1 MHTPALRLVLTIS
14 LALFGSIT
22 QAGDP
27 FRIESKPPTLG
38 YITNSTEPVEE
49 DLLDVPMVSQ
59 LAMVMGT
66 VAPRSFSTLRRA
78 ISRDPVDAQ
87 ALADAP
93 VIGVLHL
100 ERTIDSV
107 DYHIALRIYEL
118 SSDALALQ
126 SVDDPTQTWSITR
139 LSFDRLGIRWVSADV
154 DNREP
159 LSGRFVLPK
168 PYAQSST
175 VLDLRTI
182 RARIKHS
189 YPRLTRTL
197 DEELFRVRLP
207 KNYNPDFP
215 AGVLVWI
222 SPMPDGR
229 IPTIFEPIADRL
241 GLIVVGVDNNGNKRE
256 TTDRL
261 QNHLDSIESV
271 AAAFR
276 IDRKRIYLTGMSGGG
291 RCTGILQLSFP
302 ELFAG
307 AVPIVGLDT
316 YHKAPTGEP
325 NRFWPARLG
334 KPAGKWMRLL
344 KDRRIAGITG
354 TTDFNQPEMSIRQ
367 GLLKRD
373 GIDMRLDIIP
383 GMAHTMPT
391 AEQFSDALDWVDGP
405 RRTTMVEEFK
415 EAKDKLAGYLEEFGD
430 TSPATPAGRKSLI
443 EIITL
448 APWTEPA
455 AHACR
460 LLGYE

>member
-1 MHTPALRLVLTIS
+1 MLTPAHRLLFVVSIAMFTS
-14 LALFGSIT
+14 LFASPAL
-22 QAGDP
+22 AGDP

-38 YITNSTEPVEE
+38 YITSSIEPVEE

-59 LAMVMGT
+59 LATVMGT

-100 ERTIDSV
+100 ERTIESI

-118 SSDALALQ
+118 SGDDIALQ
-126 SVDDPTQTWSITR
+126 SVDDPTQSWRISR
-139 LSFDRLGIRWVSADV
+139 LSFDRLGIRWVSSSADT
-154 DNREP
+154 REP
-159 LSGRFVLPK
+159 LSGRFILPK

-175 VLDLRTI
+175 VLDLRTV

-189 YPRLTRTL
+189 YPRLTRAL

-229 IPTIFEPIADRL
+229 IPRIFEPIADKL
-241 GLIVVGVDNNGNKRE
+241 GLIVIGVDNNGNKRAV
-256 TTDRL
+256 TDRL

-291 RCTGILQLSFP
+291 RCTGILQLGFP

-307 AVPIVGLDT
+307 AVPIVGF
-316 YHKAPTGEP
+316 AGPIGQ
-325 NRFWPARLG
+325 ALG
-334 KPAGKWMRLL
+334 QMDETPQRPSHCGDHWH
-344 KDRRIAGITG
+344 
-354 TTDFNQPEMSIRQ
+354 N
-367 GLLKRD
+367 GL
-373 GIDMRLDIIP
+373 
-383 GMAHTMPT
+383 
-391 AEQFSDALDWVDGP
+391 
-405 RRTTMVEEFK
+405 
-415 EAKDKLAGYLEEFGD
+415 
-430 TSPATPAGRKSLI
+430 
-443 EIITL
+443 
-448 APWTEPA
+448 
-455 AHACR
+455 
-460 LLGYE
+460 